1 MDEIHLIRGPY
12 KKASE
17 EVRAA
22 RRAMR
27 AQQPAKPRGAPHKS
41 PARRWVRVKPYLF
54 DGGWRELTPLSHQD
68 IVGRFIRKLLA
79 KLRELE
85 EE

>member
-1 MDEIHLIRGPY
+1 MDEIPVIKRQY
-12 KKASE
+12 RRASD

-41 PARRWVRVKPYLF
+41 PAKRWVRVKPYLF
-54 DGGWRELTPLSHQD
+54 DGAWRELTPLSHQE
-68 IVGRFIRKLLA
+68 IVHRFIRKLLA